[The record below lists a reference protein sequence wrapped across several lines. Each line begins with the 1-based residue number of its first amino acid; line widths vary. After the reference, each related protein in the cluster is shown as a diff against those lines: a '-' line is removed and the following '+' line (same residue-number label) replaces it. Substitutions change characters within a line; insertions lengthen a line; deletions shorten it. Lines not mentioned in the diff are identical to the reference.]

1 MKHKKPEPE
10 PETQLKN
17 DTEICQQLLSRY
29 SASTA
34 PQHRHLLAT
43 AAALRSIL
51 TAESL
56 PLTPSAYFAAAINNL
71 SDSKTLD
78 STAIAALLSFVSIVV
93 PLIEEKGIKDA
104 KVKEAVA
111 VLVEVAVERE
121 GVGVGSLGC
130 VVKCLG
136 VMILGFCDLEEWDSV
151 KAGFESLIKF
161 SVDKRP
167 KVRRSAQDCL
177 EKVFKSFRSSSVVKE
192 ASKLV
197 FSLFKNYMPVALTLS
212 ESRIFDE
219 SKEETLSKLEHL
231 EVIHMLNLLKVT
243 VPYLS
248 VKISSKVLPEL
259 VKLLRSD
266 FSVLTRQIFQNIE
279 AFFVS
284 SSDEVIGPQQ
294 ENIIDS
300 LSGYLS
306 LGQKNPVDTV
316 LSAATL
322 LRTIL
327 NKLQAGGSSS
337 WTSNGHKIFGST
349 AGLLTDEATASQAS
363 DIMKEL
369 INHYIDP
376 KEVEINE
383 SQSLDDSS
391 QESEEAN
398 MIKSTCAV
406 LENILN
412 SCDGIPNEHLLGVI
426 SVLFKK
432 LGDISHIFM
441 KNIVLKLADLMN
453 DAGRDKPDTNHLQNC
468 MGSAVVAIGPEKMLM
483 LVPISIDPDSFTCSN
498 IWLVPI
504 LKDHVVGA
512 SLGYYMEHIVPLA
525 KSFKQAGQKVRKSVI
540 GQDLQAHAHG
550 LWGLLPA
557 FCRYPV
563 DTHKKFGALAE
574 LMITSL
580 KKYSFMH
587 QNIAVALQVLVN
599 QNRSVMLSKSDGG
612 ASNDNAVKDSVLE
625 CQNVATY
632 SKKTATKNIKALTSC
647 SSKLLHA
654 LADLFVDSQSGK
666 PSYIK
671 DAIACLASIS
681 NSSVTQKVFMSLL
694 KRFRFVTGEGEF
706 QQPKSDG
713 DELIEEEARS
723 LNVQEKDVHRCVMME
738 LASSL
743 VVGAKTDF
751 IDLIYNFVV
760 FIFQATDV
768 TGHCEAYHTLSRILQ
783 EHAWFCSSRFVELID
798 LLLGLKSPDDVAT
811 LKNRFAC
818 FHILIVHALEMTSE
832 EKNTKAFLM
841 LNEIILI
848 LKDAREEARKVA
860 YDTLLFISSSL
871 RNSSCAT
878 SREAYQRLIS
888 MITGYLSGSSP
899 YITSGAVSAL
909 SVLVYNDT
917 EICLKVPDLVPSLL
931 SLLQNKALEVIKA
944 VLGFTKVLVSCLQAK
959 DLQNFLSD
967 IIIGVLPWSSVSRNH
982 FRSKVTVILE
992 IMIRKCGSSAV
1003 ELDIPEK
1010 HKSFFKTVLQNRHH
1024 KSTSKE
1030 AGTNDTEKTPAD
1042 ISPKRVEKPKN
1053 KESGSVPERT
1063 GSAHPG
1069 KRKREKKHNEKPPTS
1084 SKPGIST
1091 GDGSGR
1097 EGAKRARHLE
1107 HEKSIKVR
1115 SEDGWKKRNFNKE
1128 QTGDGKRKM
1137 EHRNTNKKGEASFR
1151 GPSSASKLHKPQ
1163 KAWKKQKP
1171 NN

>member
-1 MKHKKPEPE
+1 M
-10 PETQLKN
+10 
-17 DTEICQQLLSRY
+17 
-29 SASTA
+29 
-34 PQHRHLLAT
+34 
-43 AAALRSIL
+43 
-51 TAESL
+51 
-56 PLTPSAYFAAAINNL
+56 
-71 SDSKTLD
+71 
-78 STAIAALLSFVSIVV
+78 
-93 PLIEEKGIKDA
+93 
-104 KVKEAVA
+104 
-111 VLVEVAVERE
+111 
-121 GVGVGSLGC
+121 
-130 VVKCLG
+130 
-136 VMILGFCDLEEWDSV
+136 
-151 KAGFESLIKF
+151 
-161 SVDKRP
+161 
-167 KVRRSAQDCL
+167 
-177 EKVFKSFRSSSVVKE
+177 
-192 ASKLV
+192 
-197 FSLFKNYMPVALTLS
+197 
-212 ESRIFDE
+212 
-219 SKEETLSKLEHL
+219 
-231 EVIHMLNLLKVT
+231 
-243 VPYLS
+243 
-248 VKISSKVLPEL
+248 
-259 VKLLRSD
+259 
-266 FSVLTRQIFQNIE
+266 
-279 AFFVS
+279 
-284 SSDEVIGPQQ
+284 
-294 ENIIDS
+294 
-300 LSGYLS
+300 
-306 LGQKNPVDTV
+306 
-316 LSAATL
+316 
-322 LRTIL
+322 
-327 NKLQAGGSSS
+327 
-337 WTSNGHKIFGST
+337 
-349 AGLLTDEATASQAS
+349 
-363 DIMKEL
+363 
-369 INHYIDP
+369 
-376 KEVEINE
+376 
-383 SQSLDDSS
+383 
-391 QESEEAN
+391 
-398 MIKSTCAV
+398 
-406 LENILN
+406 ENILN

-483 LVPISIDPDSFTCSN
+483 LLPISIDPDNFTCSN

>member
-1 MKHKKPEPE
+1 M
-10 PETQLKN
+10 
-17 DTEICQQLLSRY
+17 
-29 SASTA
+29 
-34 PQHRHLLAT
+34 
-43 AAALRSIL
+43 
-51 TAESL
+51 
-56 PLTPSAYFAAAINNL
+56 
-71 SDSKTLD
+71 
-78 STAIAALLSFVSIVV
+78 V

-376 KEVEINE
+376 KEVVINE

-483 LVPISIDPDSFTCSN
+483 LLPISIDPDNFTCSN

-694 KRFRFVTGEGEF
+694 KRFRFVTVEGEF

>member
-1 MKHKKPEPE
+1 M
-10 PETQLKN
+10 
-17 DTEICQQLLSRY
+17 
-29 SASTA
+29 
-34 PQHRHLLAT
+34 
-43 AAALRSIL
+43 
-51 TAESL
+51 
-56 PLTPSAYFAAAINNL
+56 
-71 SDSKTLD
+71 
-78 STAIAALLSFVSIVV
+78 V

-483 LVPISIDPDSFTCSN
+483 LVPISIDPDNFTCSN

>member
-1 MKHKKPEPE
+1 M
-10 PETQLKN
+10 
-17 DTEICQQLLSRY
+17 
-29 SASTA
+29 
-34 PQHRHLLAT
+34 
-43 AAALRSIL
+43 
-51 TAESL
+51 
-56 PLTPSAYFAAAINNL
+56 
-71 SDSKTLD
+71 
-78 STAIAALLSFVSIVV
+78 V

-376 KEVEINE
+376 KEVVINE

-453 DAGRDKPDTNHLQNC
+453 DAGCDKPDTNHLQNC

-483 LVPISIDPDSFTCSN
+483 LLPISIDPDNFTCSN

>member
-1 MKHKKPEPE
+1 M
-10 PETQLKN
+10 
-17 DTEICQQLLSRY
+17 
-29 SASTA
+29 
-34 PQHRHLLAT
+34 
-43 AAALRSIL
+43 
-51 TAESL
+51 
-56 PLTPSAYFAAAINNL
+56 
-71 SDSKTLD
+71 
-78 STAIAALLSFVSIVV
+78 V

-376 KEVEINE
+376 KEVVINE

-453 DAGRDKPDTNHLQNC
+453 DVGRDKPDTNHLQNC

-483 LVPISIDPDSFTCSN
+483 LLPISIDPDNFTCSN

-599 QNRSVMLSKSDGG
+599 QNRSAMLSKSDGG

-713 DELIEEEARS
+713 DELIEEEACS

-1069 KRKREKKHNEKPPTS
+1069 KRKREKKHDEKPPTS

-1137 EHRNTNKKGEASFR
+1137 EHRNTNKKGKASFR

>member
-1 MKHKKPEPE
+1 M
-10 PETQLKN
+10 
-17 DTEICQQLLSRY
+17 
-29 SASTA
+29 
-34 PQHRHLLAT
+34 
-43 AAALRSIL
+43 
-51 TAESL
+51 
-56 PLTPSAYFAAAINNL
+56 
-71 SDSKTLD
+71 
-78 STAIAALLSFVSIVV
+78 V

-376 KEVEINE
+376 KEVVINE

-453 DAGRDKPDTNHLQNC
+453 DAGCDKPDTNHLQNC

-483 LVPISIDPDSFTCSN
+483 LLPISIDPDNFTCSN

-1137 EHRNTNKKGEASFR
+1137 EHRNTNKKGKASFR

>member
-1 MKHKKPEPE
+1 
-10 PETQLKN
+10 
-17 DTEICQQLLSRY
+17 
-29 SASTA
+29 
-34 PQHRHLLAT
+34 
-43 AAALRSIL
+43 
-51 TAESL
+51 
-56 PLTPSAYFAAAINNL
+56 
-71 SDSKTLD
+71 
-78 STAIAALLSFVSIVV
+78 
-93 PLIEEKGIKDA
+93 
-104 KVKEAVA
+104 
-111 VLVEVAVERE
+111 
-121 GVGVGSLGC
+121 
-130 VVKCLG
+130 
-136 VMILGFCDLEEWDSV
+136 
-151 KAGFESLIKF
+151 
-161 SVDKRP
+161 
-167 KVRRSAQDCL
+167 
-177 EKVFKSFRSSSVVKE
+177 
-192 ASKLV
+192 
-197 FSLFKNYMPVALTLS
+197 
-212 ESRIFDE
+212 
-219 SKEETLSKLEHL
+219 
-231 EVIHMLNLLKVT
+231 MLNLLKVT

-483 LVPISIDPDSFTCSN
+483 LLPISIDPDNFTCSN

-1137 EHRNTNKKGEASFR
+1137 EHRNTNKKGKASFR

>member
-1 MKHKKPEPE
+1 M
-10 PETQLKN
+10 
-17 DTEICQQLLSRY
+17 
-29 SASTA
+29 
-34 PQHRHLLAT
+34 
-43 AAALRSIL
+43 
-51 TAESL
+51 
-56 PLTPSAYFAAAINNL
+56 
-71 SDSKTLD
+71 
-78 STAIAALLSFVSIVV
+78 V

-376 KEVEINE
+376 KEVVINE

-483 LVPISIDPDSFTCSN
+483 LLPISIDPDNFTCSN

-723 LNVQEKDVHRCVMME
+723 LNVQEKDVHRCVTME